1 MNQDGSGKRQLTNR
15 LGYDGGAFFSHDG
28 TKIVWRAFYPE
39 TDQEIVYYKQLLVE
53 NTIRPMSLQIYVMDS
68 NGENKIKITNNEGAS
83 FAPYFFTD
91 DTRVIFS
98 SNMKDPKGRN
108 FDLWAVGIDG
118 NNLEQITTF
127 SGFDGF
133 PVFSPDGNHLVFSS
147 NRNQAKH
154 GDTNIFICEWVD

>member
-1 MNQDGSGKRQLTNR
+1 MEANLT
-15 LGYDGGAFFSHDG
+15 
-28 TKIVWRAFYPE
+28 
-39 TDQEIVYYKQLLVE
+39 
-53 NTIRPMSLQIYVMDS
+53 
-68 NGENKIKITNNEGAS
+68 
-83 FAPYFFTD
+83 
-91 DTRVIFS
+91 
-98 SNMKDPKGRN
+98 KGRN

-147 NRNQAKH
+147 NRNQEKH